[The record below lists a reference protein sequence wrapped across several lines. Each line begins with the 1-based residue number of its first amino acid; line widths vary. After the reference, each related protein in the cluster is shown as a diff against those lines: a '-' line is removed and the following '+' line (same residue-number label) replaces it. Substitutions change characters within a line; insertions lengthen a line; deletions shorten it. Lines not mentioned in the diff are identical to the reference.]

1 MYCCP
6 ECFSDRS
13 LRRDIFP
20 LSSQQSGKCSYCG
33 SDNVPLVKPT
43 ALAEYFELLVSSYEP
58 DPEGK
63 LLVQCFREDWG
74 LFENPRMDDAHAKE
88 LLSEILDDVEVV
100 RHTFK
105 ASFSADGNHL
115 GDWDELREELRY
127 RNRFFPK
134 VNIEYDRLAKLL
146 SFLAS
151 DQEDIQRKWF
161 RARIQNGNNI
171 YVANEMGAP
180 PRERATHGRA
190 NPAGIPYLYL
200 ASNELTAISEIRP
213 HTGEIACVAD
223 FEVPT
228 DLKLIDLRNPKKMV
242 SPFLFDDP
250 IDIGQLHSDLPFLE
264 RLGQELTRPVLPY
277 AAAID
282 YTPSQF
288 FCEFIKGQGYDGVL
302 YRSSVTEGINLAL
315 FDPTQPNCNMVRQ
328 FSVNR
333 VAISAEVVNNA

>member
-20 LSSQQSGKCSYCG
+20 ISSQQSGKCSYCD
-33 SDNVPLVKPT
+33 SDNVPLVEPL

-58 DPEGK
+58 DPQGK

-74 LFENPRMDDAHAKE
+74 LFENPHMDDAHAKE
-88 LLSEILDDVEVV
+88 LLCEILDDGEVV
-100 RHTFK
+100 RRTFRP
-105 ASFSADGNHL
+105 SFVADGNQL

-134 VNIEYDRLAKLL
+134 VNIKYERLAELL

-151 DQEDIQRKWF
+151 DQEEIPQKWF
-161 RARIQNGNNI
+161 RARIQNGNAS
-171 YVANEMGAP
+171 YLATEMGAP

-200 ASNELTAISEIRP
+200 ASTELTAISEIRP

-228 DLKLIDLRNPKKMV
+228 ALKLIDLRNPKKMV
-242 SPFLFDDP
+242 SPFLFEDP
-250 IDIGQLHSDLPFLE
+250 VDIGRLRSDLPFLE
-264 RLGQELTRPVLPY
+264 RLGQELTRPVLPH

-288 FCEFIKGQGYDGVL
+288 LCEFIKGQGYDGVL
-302 YRSSVTEGINLAL
+302 YRSSVTDGINMAL
-315 FDPTQPNCNMVRQ
+315 FEPTRPNCNTVRQ

-333 VAISAEVVNNA
+333 IAINATVLNTT